1 MGKVRASNSGFS
13 FLSRRYRD
21 FTLLFPEGGES
32 EASAAFERGGGVG
45 SGGLA
50 KFSFPAV
57 YLCVCAGGREEE
69 EKNLGNVSR
78 KRRFLNP
85 GAKKEQKKRRG
96 GEIT

>member
-1 MGKVRASNSGFS
+1 MGKVRASNSGFP

-21 FTLLFPEGGES
+21 FTLLFPAGGES

-57 YLCVCAGGREEE
+57 YLCVCVQGEGGREEE
-69 EKNLGNVSR
+69 EKILATSQESDA
-78 KRRFLNP
+78 F
-85 GAKKEQKKRRG
+85 
-96 GEIT
+96 

>member
-1 MGKVRASNSGFS
+1 MGKVRDSNSGFS

-69 EKNLGNVSR
+69 EKILATSQESDA
-78 KRRFLNP
+78 F
-85 GAKKEQKKRRG
+85 
-96 GEIT
+96 